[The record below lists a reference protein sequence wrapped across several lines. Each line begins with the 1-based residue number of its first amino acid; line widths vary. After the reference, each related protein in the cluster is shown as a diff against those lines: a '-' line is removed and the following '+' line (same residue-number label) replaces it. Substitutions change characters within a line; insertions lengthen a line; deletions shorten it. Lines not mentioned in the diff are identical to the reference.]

1 VKLRLE
7 DISAEAKEFNFAESE
22 VDTNR
27 ALAQGP
33 VREYE
38 IAGPISVK
46 VSVYRAGTDIFFEGR
61 LRARAHTAC
70 ARCAEEFDIEAD
82 DPFRFVLAPKAVGF
96 GEETDLRT
104 EDMEFSLYEGDEID
118 LSPLI
123 REQLLLSLPTRPLC
137 REDCRGLCA
146 RCGINLNRAT
156 CGCKQER
163 LDSRFAALRSLKIG
177 QR

>member
-7 DISAEAKEFNFAESE
+7 DISAEAKEFHFAESQA
-22 VDTNR
+22 DTNR

-33 VREYE
+33 VREYQIE
-38 IAGPISVK
+38 GPISVE

-70 ARCAEEFDIEAD
+70 ARCAEEFDIDAEH
-82 DPFRFVLAPKAVGF
+82 PFRFVLAPKAVGF

-104 EDMEFSLYEGDEID
+104 EDMEFSLYEGEEID

-137 REDCRGLCA
+137 REDCRGLCPH
-146 RCGINLNRAT
+146 CGINLNRGT
-156 CGCKQER
+156 CGCKEER
-163 LDSRFAALRSLKIG
+163 LDPRFAALRSLKVG
-177 QR
+177 RR